1 MVYGGIMIGHRMKKI
16 FSLSIIL
23 CMALV
28 MLAGCN
34 PELVSSSNPLGDKS
48 KAAKEIGE
56 EVIGYLKS
64 GDAEALK
71 AMFCDELKNSDD
83 FDEKIDELMG
93 FIDEEIVLY
102 ENDGGSGGREPA
114 WETIRPELTKIETD
128 SGKYYHIYM
137 SVYIKNDDPG
147 KLGMNMFQINTLG
160 DEDENGDR
168 MIMDGNRVT
177 LYVK

>member
-1 MVYGGIMIGHRMKKI
+1 
-16 FSLSIIL
+16 
-23 CMALV
+23 MALV
-28 MLAGCN
+28 MLAGCDS
-34 PELVSSSNPLGDKS
+34 EFVSLSNPLGEKS

-56 EVIGYLKS
+56 EVIALKS

-83 FDEKIDELMG
+83 FDEKIDDIMG
-93 FIDEEIVLY
+93 FIDGEIVSY
-102 ENDGGSGGREPA
+102 ENDGGSGGREA
-114 WETIRPELTKIETD
+114 DWEKIRPQLTKIETD

-137 SVYIKNDDPG
+137 SVYIKNEDPG